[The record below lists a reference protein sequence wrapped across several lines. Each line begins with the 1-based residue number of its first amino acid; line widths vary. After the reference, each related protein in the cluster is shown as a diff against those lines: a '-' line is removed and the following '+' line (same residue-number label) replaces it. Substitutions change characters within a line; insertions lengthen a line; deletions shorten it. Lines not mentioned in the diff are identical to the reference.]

1 MNNKGF
7 VEHLAGKVG
16 AETAQMQQFVDS
28 FIESVADALCDGKVV
43 SIQGFGN
50 FEKKEKAER
59 KIYNPASK
67 EFKVVPC
74 KVVAN
79 FKMSPVLKDKIN
91 TP

>member
-16 AETAQMQQFVDS
+16 ADAEQTALLIDS
-28 FIESVADALCDGKVV
+28 FVESMAGALNDNKVV

-59 KIYNPASK
+59 KIFNPASK
-67 EFKVVPC
+67 TFKVVPS

-91 TP
+91 NP